1 MTATWWDLVFLEPF
15 RDLIMSDAHRG
26 VPCISFVGID
36 SCAWA
41 AIVSSDNSDGV
52 VVNVVWLLL
61 ILVLYEIR

>member
-1 MTATWWDLVFLEPF
+1 
-15 RDLIMSDAHRG
+15 MSDAHRG